1 MPPQDERPLFVETT
15 IPIWRRTMPKE
26 VRRRIDK
33 TLSERHPI
41 SSTYVRAEYIN
52 TYVRAAVDLHNVI
65 VDSEDLED
73 ARSRW
78 MLHWAGSI
86 KELGTNILFMVIQ
99 DEETK
104 EDALLRL
111 RIFIDSTLY
120 LWFEE
125 TIPTLTDT
133 TLCQPA
139 HIRPHY
145 NGLTYDP
152 LPSFP
157 PKEATDG
164 LRTFLAAKQPLLQ
177 MLEAAIDAADQEWNK
192 VTDCVRLKQ
201 ALSDLL
207 ANRYALGPKKWR
219 TLSDTIIAL
228 EAHHHESEIYS
239 GNVKDYKPICKTLD
253 LPFKPEYI
261 KIMNTEVQDSTEI

>member
-1 MPPQDERPLFVETT
+1 MSLQDARPLFVETT
-15 IPIWRRTMPKE
+15 ILIWRRTMPKE
-26 VRRRIDK
+26 VRRRINK
-33 TLSERHPI
+33 TLSERHPV

-52 TYVRAAVDLHNVI
+52 TYVRAAVDLYNVI

-78 MLHWAGSI
+78 MLHWAGSV
-86 KELGTNILFMVIQ
+86 KELGTNLLFMIIQ
-99 DEETK
+99 DEKIK

-125 TIPTLTDT
+125 TIPTLTDAT
-133 TLCQPA
+133 SCQSA
-139 HIRPHY
+139 YVRPYY

-157 PKEATDG
+157 PEEAADG
-164 LRTFLAAKQPLLQ
+164 LRAFLLSKHHLLQ
-177 MLEAAIDAADQEWNK
+177 KLEAAMDAADKEWNK
-192 VTDCVRLKQ
+192 VTEYVRLKQ

-207 ANRYALGPKKWR
+207 SNRYALGRKTWR
-219 TLSDTIIAL
+219 ILSDTIIVL
-228 EAHHHESEIYS
+228 EAHHCESEIYS

-253 LPFKPEYI
+253 IPFKPEYI
-261 KIMNTEVQDSTEI
+261 KLTDRLD

>member
-1 MPPQDERPLFVETT
+1 
-15 IPIWRRTMPKE
+15 MPKE
-26 VRRRIDK
+26 VRRRIDN
-33 TLSERHPI
+33 TLSERQPI

-52 TYVRAAVDLHNVI
+52 TYVRAAVDLYNVI

-86 KELGTNILFMVIQ
+86 KELGTNLLFMIIQ
-99 DEETK
+99 DEKVK

-120 LWFEE
+120 LWLEE
-125 TIPTLTDT
+125 TIPTLTDAT
-133 TLCQPA
+133 ACLSA
-139 HIRPHY
+139 YVRPYY

-152 LPSFP
+152 LASFP
-157 PKEATDG
+157 PEEATDG
-164 LRTFLAAKQPLLQ
+164 LRAFLLSKHHLLQ
-177 MLEAAIDAADQEWNK
+177 LLEGAIDEADKEWSK

-207 ANRYALGPKKWR
+207 ANRYALSRKKWR

-228 EAHHHESEIYS
+228 EAHHCDSELYS
-239 GNVKDYKPICKTLD
+239 GNIKDYKPICKTLD
-253 LPFKPEYI
+253 LPFKPESI
-261 KIMNTEVQDSTEI
+261 KTVKTPVQDA